1 MSSKIQD
8 LNEAIESESKLLKKR
23 TRILKS
29 AQDKVDISELTIA
42 NCKLELKLIEL
53 SKTKK

>member
-1 MSSKIQD
+1 MGSKIQD
-8 LNEAIESESKLLKKR
+8 LNQAIKEESKLLKKR

-42 NCKLELKLIEL
+42 NCRLELKLLERD
-53 SKTKK
+53 KNK